1 MTGYNLY
8 GTYNIV
14 MVVIML
20 YMLVAMLN
28 SSKAEVEMRDG
39 GEILLLVKLN
49 FTSLLLA
56 ISLAA

>member
-8 GTYNIV
+8 GTYNIIT
-14 MVVIML
+14 VVIML

-28 SSKAEVEMRDG
+28 SSYAEVKMRDG
-39 GEILLLVKLN
+39 GEVLLLVKLN
-49 FTSLLLA
+49 VNSLLLA

>member
-39 GEILLLVKLN
+39 SEILLLVKLN